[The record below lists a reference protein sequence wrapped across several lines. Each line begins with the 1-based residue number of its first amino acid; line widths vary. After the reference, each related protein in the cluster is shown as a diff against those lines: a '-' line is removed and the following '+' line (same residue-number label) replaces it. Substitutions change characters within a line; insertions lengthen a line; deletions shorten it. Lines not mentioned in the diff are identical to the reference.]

1 MRWFR
6 GVATTALF
14 AAVAQTAVAAPA
26 AAAASSSQHLNKRYI
41 EEREGISYNVFEHYE
56 TGSKMSFVK
65 NSGVCET
72 TPGVNQY
79 SGYLEVGKN
88 MSMWFWFFEARS
100 KPAEAPLVTWFNGG
114 PGCSSMIGL
123 FQEHGP
129 CQFYNNETEPSLN
142 PYSWNN
148 YANMLYVDQ
157 PIGTGFS
164 YGSDPVNST
173 VTAAPYVWNLLQAFY
188 ASFPEYACR
197 DFGIF
202 TESYGGHYGPEFAHY
217 IQAQNA
223 AIDAGAATG
232 EKLQLKAVGINN
244 GWFDSTIQERAGIEF
259 AAGNSYRPLINAST
273 AAQLYDVFETRCK
286 PALDKCV
293 ATGGDAACADA
304 DSICIREIDNPIAAI
319 TDFDTYDIRQPSKDA
334 FPPETY
340 VDYLH
345 RPDVM
350 RKIGAKVQYQECPNA
365 PYEKFSRTGDVNE
378 TTDARSFLDTLS
390 EVVRT
395 GIQVLL
401 WAGDADYICNWMGG
415 LHVADAVAYPNTTQ
429 FNEAGMEPYEV
440 AGVAKGTFKTA
451 GNLSFLRVFEAGH
464 EVPYYQPEASLQ
476 VFMQVMQGNVPS
488 ST

>member
-1 MRWFR
+1 MRWSR
-6 GVATTALF
+6 GIATALL

-26 AAAASSSQHLNKRYI
+26 AATGPSSSHLNKRYV
-41 EEREGISYNVFEHYE
+41 EERDGIAYNVFEHYE
-56 TGSKMSFVK
+56 TASKMSFVK

-79 SGYLEVGKN
+79 SGYLGVGKN
-88 MSMWFWFFEARS
+88 MSMWFWFFEARD

-129 CQFYNNETEPSLN
+129 CH
-142 PYSWNN
+142 WNN

-164 YGSDPVNST
+164 YGDDPVNST
-173 VTAAPYVWNLLQAFY
+173 VTAAPYAWNLLQAFY

-223 AIDAGAATG
+223 AIDAGTVAG
-232 EKLQLKAVGINN
+232 EKLALKAVGINN

-259 AAGNSYRPLINAST
+259 AVGNSYRPLINEST
-273 AAQLYDVFETRCK
+273 AAALYDIFDKRCK

-293 ATGGDAACADA
+293 ATGGDAECADA
-304 DSICIREIDNPIAAI
+304 DSICINEVDGPISAA
-319 TDFDTYDIRQPSKDA
+319 TDFDTYDIRQPSKDP
-334 FPPETY
+334 FPPNTY
-340 VDYLH
+340 VDYLR

-350 RKIGAKVQYQECPNA
+350 QKIGAKARYESCPNA
-365 PYEKFSRTGDVNE
+365 PGVGFSRTGD
-378 TTDARSFLDTLS
+378 DARSFLDTLS

-401 WAGDADYICNWMGG
+401 WAGDADYICNWMGN
-415 LHVADAVAYPNTTQ
+415 LHVADAVKYANSTQ
-429 FNEAGMEPYEV
+429 FGEAGMEDYKV
-440 AGVAKGTFKTA
+440 AGVAKGQFKTA
-451 GNLSFLRVFEAGH
+451 GNLSFMRVYEAGH

-476 VFMQVMQGNVPS
+476 VFMQVMQGEVPS

>member
-1 MRWFR
+1 MRWFQ
-6 GVATTALF
+6 GVATTALLT
-14 AAVAQTAVAAPA
+14 AVAQTAVAAPA
-26 AAAASSSQHLNKRYI
+26 AASSNSHLDKRYI
-41 EEREGISYNVFEHYE
+41 EQRDGISYNVFEHRD

-88 MSMWFWFFEARS
+88 MSMWFWFFEARN

-129 CQFYNNETEPSLN
+129 CQFYKNQTEPSLN

-164 YGSDPVNST
+164 FGSDPVNST

-188 ASFPEYACR
+188 ANFPEYACR

-202 TESYGGHYGPEFAHY
+202 TESYGGHYGPEFASY
-217 IQAQNA
+217 IQEQNV
-223 AIDAGAATG
+223 AIDAGTVAG
-232 EKLQLKAVGINN
+232 EKLNLKAVGINN

-259 AAGNSYRPLINAST
+259 AVGNSYRPLINEST
-273 AAQLYDVFETRCK
+273 AAALYDAFETKCK

-293 ATGGDAACADA
+293 QTGGDAECADA
-304 DSICIREIDNPIAAI
+304 DSVCITEIDNPISAV
-319 TDFDTYDIRQPSKDA
+319 TDFDVYDVRQPSKDP
-334 FPPETY
+334 FPPATY
-340 VDYLH
+340 VEYLR
-345 RPDVM
+345 RPEVM
-350 RKIGAKVQYQECPNA
+350 QKIGAKVRYEECPNG
-365 PYEKFSRTGDVNE
+365 PSEGFGKTGD
-378 TTDARSFLDTLS
+378 DARSFLDTLS

-415 LHVADAVAYPNTTQ
+415 LHVADAVAYANTTQ
-429 FNEAGMEPYEV
+429 FNAAAMEPYEV
-440 AGVAKGTFKTA
+440 AGVPKGTVKTA

>member
-1 MRWFR
+1 MRWCR
-6 GVATTALF
+6 GIATALL
-14 AAVAQTAVAAPA
+14 AAVAQTVVAAPA
-26 AAAASSSQHLNKRYI
+26 SAAAGSSSHLNKRYI
-41 EEREGISYNVFEHYE
+41 EERDGVSYNVFEHHE

-65 NSGVCET
+65 NSGICET

-88 MSMWFWFFEARS
+88 MSMWFWFFEARN

-142 PYSWNN
+142 PWSWNN

-164 YGSDPVNST
+164 YGDDPVNST

-188 ASFPEYACR
+188 ANFPEYECR
-197 DFGIF
+197 DLGIF

-217 IQAQNA
+217 IQTQNA
-223 AIDAGAATG
+223 AIDSGEVTG
-232 EKLQLKAVGINN
+232 DKLALKAVGINN

-259 AAGNSYRPLINAST
+259 AVGNSYRPLINAST
-273 AAQLYDVFETRCK
+273 AAQLYEVFDARCG

-293 ATGGDAACADA
+293 ATGGDAECADA
-304 DSICIREIDNPIAAI
+304 DSICINEIDNPIAAI
-319 TDFDTYDIRQPSKDA
+319 TDFDTYDVRQPSQDP
-334 FPPETY
+334 FPPNTY
-340 VDYLH
+340 VDYLR
-345 RPDVM
+345 RPEVM
-350 RKIGAKVQYQECPNA
+350 QKIGAKVRFEACPNA
-365 PYEKFSRTGDVNE
+365 PGEGFGRTGD
-378 TTDARSFLDTLS
+378 DARSFLDTLS
-390 EVVRT
+390 AVVQT

-401 WAGDADYICNWMGG
+401 WAGDADYICNWMGNF
-415 LHVADAVAYPNTTQ
+415 HVANAVKYPASAQ
-429 FNEAGMEPYEV
+429 FNNATMKPYKV
-440 AGVAKGTFKTA
+440 AGVAKGLFKTA
-451 GNLSFLRVFEAGH
+451 GNLSFMRVYEAGH